1 MKLVSCII
9 LLYSFSSAQL
19 ATPTLES
26 KKGNMKETVLIT
38 GGAGYIGS
46 HTAHLMAQRG
56 YNVII
61 LDNFIY
67 NQNFNYTWAT
77 VVRGDFGDKN
87 LLEKIFSEYSI
98 SAVIHFAG
106 FIAVGESVKNPIKYY
121 ENNVIKT
128 FHLLSSMIEHQV
140 KMIIFS
146 SSAAVYGMPERLPLT
161 EDCRKQPVNPY
172 GNTKLIIEYLL
183 QDFAKAYD
191 IKFVALRYFNACGA
205 EAQNGLG
212 EYHIPETHII
222 PLAIRAALEDRP
234 FNVFG
239 DDYETPDKTCIR
251 DYLHVTDLAEA
262 HLCALRYLQKG
273 GDSDCFNLGTGH
285 GYSVREILDMV
296 AYVCGKKLKFNN
308 CARRE
313 GDPSILVADPS
324 KAKEIL
330 KWKATHSDL
339 EKIIKDAYQY
349 ELLLS
354 SVLKKRNEVSL
365 IGS

>member
-1 MKLVSCII
+1 M
-9 LLYSFSSAQL
+9 YSISGVQL
-19 ATPTLES
+19 ATPTLEF

-46 HTAHLMAQRG
+46 HTAYLMAQRG

-67 NQNFNYTWAT
+67 DQIFNYTWAT
-77 VVRGDFGDKN
+77 VIKGDFGDKN
-87 LLEKIFSEYSI
+87 LLDKIFSEYFI

-121 ENNVIKT
+121 ENNVINT

-140 KMIIFS
+140 KRIIFS

-262 HLCALRYLQKG
+262 HLCALHYLRKG
-273 GDSDCFNLGTGH
+273 GSSDCFNLGTGH